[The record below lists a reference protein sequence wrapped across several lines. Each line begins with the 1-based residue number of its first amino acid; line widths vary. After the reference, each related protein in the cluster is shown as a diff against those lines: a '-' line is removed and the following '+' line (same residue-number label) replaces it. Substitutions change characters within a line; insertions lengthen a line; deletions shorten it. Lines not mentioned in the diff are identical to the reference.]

1 MCTHRVPS
9 SVLALSRV
17 CLYIHAQRA
26 IPRLALRVLGRVWS
40 SATQQS
46 RNFRFSSIDPFF
58 SSRAFLSLSGPY
70 VPFVQSLF
78 LSPLFVPIPSFVRS
92 LACTLCQSIPF
103 HRPSKKTSKVRA
115 SPMSAIVRVVAGTDA
130 LHRIKRRSPIQR
142 RRLLSQCRGGGCLPT
157 VSWVPLTTLA
167 ALGRAREKSRFLAR
181 FGCDLG
187 ACRQYKIGRME
198 EREEGE
204 RDDEGTP
211 RRGRG
216 ARTWRGQGLR
226 ATLRGRV
233 SFGRILIIFGQ
244 DPISV
249 LNARP
254 LLLLY

>member
-1 MCTHRVPS
+1 MPLHSRSTRYTSTRAARTWARV
-9 SVLALSRV
+9 VLSDATIAQLSFF
-17 CLYIHAQRA
+17 
-26 IPRLALRVLGRVWS
+26 PRSTV
-40 SATQQS
+40 
-46 RNFRFSSIDPFF
+46 DPFF

-198 EREEGE
+198 ERKEGE
-204 RDDEGTP
+204 RDDEGRP
-211 RRGRG
+211 RRG
-216 ARTWRGQGLR
+216 LV
-226 ATLRGRV
+226 RGRGV
-233 SFGRILIIFGQ
+233 GR
-244 DPISV
+244 V
-249 LNARP
+249 
-254 LLLLY
+254 